1 MSKMRSSKRSDGI
14 EVFCSPFRLLWRGR
28 PEGRC
33 EAHNPQVVEGDI
45 FATPNSLKSQV
56 GRKLLSPFSNI
67 RAIRV
72 RVVHAF
78 EVDSR

>member
-1 MSKMRSSKRSDGI
+1 MFSAVLSDCFGVVAPKVVARLITHKLSK
-14 EVFCSPFRLLWRGR
+14 VTF
-28 PEGRC
+28 
-33 EAHNPQVVEGDI
+33 

-56 GRKLLSPFSNI
+56 GRRLLSPFSNI